1 MKLIVSA
8 VAGAVAVVALGAGP
22 SFATP
27 NMIAAA
33 KKAGMP
39 ATNCQYCHTT
49 AAPKKDSWK
58 PEELNDRG
66 KFLLDDMKAR
76 NLKAPDAAKLKDYQ
90 EKK

>member
-1 MKLIVSA
+1 MKLAVHA
-8 VAGAVAVVALGAGP
+8 VAGAVVMVVVGAGP

-66 KFLLDDMKAR
+66 KFLFDDMKAR
-76 NLKAPDAAKLKDYQ
+76 NLKAPDAAKLKDFQ